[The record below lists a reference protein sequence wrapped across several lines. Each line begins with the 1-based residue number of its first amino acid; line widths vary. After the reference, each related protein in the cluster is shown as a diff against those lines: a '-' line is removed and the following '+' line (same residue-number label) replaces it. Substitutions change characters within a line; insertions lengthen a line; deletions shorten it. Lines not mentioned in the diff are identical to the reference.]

1 MNEKSMNL
9 DEIISAMNLG
19 EIIKDARERKEI
31 LWTELAMYAGISKDY
46 IIKIENNDRLP
57 DFNTALLIKR
67 FLGLDIDLAWVQVF
81 DDVGMI

>member
-1 MNEKSMNL
+1 
-9 DEIISAMNLG
+9 
-19 EIIKDARERKEI
+19 
-31 LWTELAMYAGISKDY
+31 MYAGISKDY

-67 FLGLDIDLAWVQVF
+67 FLGLDIDLAWVQVL